1 MQSGLKRPPA
11 VVSVGKFKEL
21 MMDVEGDVVLE
32 ASLIPVIDESLNSKN
47 RTEEVQDLLVKMI
60 LLSRKRGRPS
70 MKDEDIENA
79 A

>member
-1 MQSGLKRPPA
+1 
-11 VVSVGKFKEL
+11 VGKFKEL
-21 MMDVEGDVVLE
+21 MSDLEEGHVFE
-32 ASLIPVIDESLNSKN
+32 ADFVPVIDESTNSKN
-47 RTEEVQDLLVKMI
+47 RTEEVQELLVKMI